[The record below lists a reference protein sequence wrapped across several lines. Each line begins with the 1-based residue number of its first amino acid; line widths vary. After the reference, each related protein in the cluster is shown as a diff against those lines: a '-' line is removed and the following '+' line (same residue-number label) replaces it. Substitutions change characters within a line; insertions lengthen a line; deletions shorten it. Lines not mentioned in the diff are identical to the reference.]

1 MAGGQHG
8 GRGFRAARL
17 VDGDSNLGH
26 EAAFL
31 HLFMEAKIVLAETW
45 KYGHAI

>member
-1 MAGGQHG
+1 MATGVHG
-8 GRGFRAARL
+8 DLGVRAARH
-17 VDGDSNLGH
+17 VDGESNLGH